1 MGTPSVGREYTRPGS
16 WVRGVMLWITAFW
29 EGEGAWEGWL
39 AATTVEV
46 AAEEGEEEREADRGR
61 QTEGGGKRGRRKRG
75 RQTEGGRQREE
86 GREGGKGRE
95 GKEEEREEEEREEGR
110 EGGKGREGKEEE
122 ESENVILT

>member
-39 AATTVEV
+39 AATAVEV

-61 QTEGGGKRGRRKRG
+61 QTEGGGRGRQTEGGGKRG
-75 RQTEGGRQREE
+75 RQTEGG
-86 GREGGKGRE
+86 GREGGRQ
-95 GKEEEREEEEREEGR
+95 REEGR

>member
-39 AATTVEV
+39 AATAVEV

-61 QTEGGGKRGRRKRG
+61 QTEGGGKRGR
-75 RQTEGGRQREE
+75 QTEGGRQREE
-86 GREGGKGRE
+86 
-95 GKEEEREEEEREEGR
+95 EEREADRGRREEREVKE
-110 EGGKGREGKEEE
+110 EKGRRKRK
-122 ESENVILT
+122 VKM

>member
-39 AATTVEV
+39 AATAVEV

-61 QTEGGGKRGRRKRG
+61 QTEGGGKRGRQTEGGG
-75 RQTEGGRQREE
+75 REGGRQRE
-86 GREGGKGRE
+86 
-95 GKEEEREEEEREEGR
+95 EEEREEEEREEGR

>member
-39 AATTVEV
+39 AATAVEV

-61 QTEGGGKRGRRKRG
+61 REEREADRG
-75 RQTEGGRQREE
+75 RQTEGG
-86 GREGGKGRE
+86 GREGGRQ
-95 GKEEEREEEEREEGR
+95 REEGR

>member
-39 AATTVEV
+39 AATAVEV

-61 QTEGGGKRGRRKRG
+61 QTEGGRQREEGREGGRQREADRGRRKRG
-75 RQTEGGRQREE
+75 RQTEGGGKR
-86 GREGGKGRE
+86 GR
-95 GKEEEREEEEREEGR
+95 
-110 EGGKGREGKEEE
+110 
-122 ESENVILT
+122 